1 MSIGAVVES
10 DFFATAGQS
19 AVRTR
24 VGKQV
29 SVNQD
34 IARLAVHGQ
43 ILAGFMIAASPAF
56 SAAMTFVGCTVVA
69 TAFSGRLAFMAA
81 ISALAVALASSAA
94 LAAAAT
100 TALTVPLA
108 ATVPV
113 IATVPVVAAASVTM
127 AVAIVSPI
135 ITATGIAARRAFGSA

>member
-1 MSIGAVVES
+1 MSIGAVVEDFS

-56 SAAMTFVGCTVVA
+56 SAAMSFVGCTVVA
-69 TAFSGRLAFMAA
+69 TAFGRRLAFMAA
-81 ISALAVALASSAA
+81 ISALAIALAS
-94 LAAAAT
+94 
-100 TALTVPLA
+100 
-108 ATVPV
+108 
-113 IATVPVVAAASVTM
+113 
-127 AVAIVSPI
+127 
-135 ITATGIAARRAFGSA
+135 TATLASPWPQPLPPP